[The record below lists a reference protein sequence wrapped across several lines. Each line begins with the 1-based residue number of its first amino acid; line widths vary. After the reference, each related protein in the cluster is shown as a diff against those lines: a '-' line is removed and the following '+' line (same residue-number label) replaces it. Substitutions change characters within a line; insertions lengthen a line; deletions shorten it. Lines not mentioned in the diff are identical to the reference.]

1 MSLREPAREQPVC
14 SQTVNHVV
22 TVWVIICI
30 EGGTVGVRGNGMM
43 VQDQIQLTMP
53 RTQRDVMG
61 AVGQRQQRERPRE
74 LARAPRR
81 EQEERDE

>member
-14 SQTVNHVV
+14 SQTVNYVV

-30 EGGTVGVRGNGMM
+30 ESGTIGIRGNSMM
-43 VQDQIQLTMP
+43 VQYQIQLTMR
-53 RTQRDVMG
+53 RTQREMMG
-61 AVGQRQQRERPRE
+61 AVCQRHQRERPRE